1 MVMKNYSSDA
11 RQIVCERDSIHDFSK
26 EEGNIIKDNDM
37 TLDVVGYF
45 NVDELEWWIWVL
57 MGLVLPCVGYKAIT
71 FNG

>member
-11 RQIVCERDSIHDFSK
+11 RQIVCERDSIHDFFK

-45 NVDELEWWIWVL
+45 NVDELE
-57 MGLVLPCVGYKAIT
+57 
-71 FNG
+71 